1 LLLGAHTSIAGGTH
15 QAPPRAKAIGA
26 TAMQIFTKM
35 ANRWAE
41 RECEAPECE
50 SFRTALAETDLSA
63 LNAHDSYLINLAS
76 PDATLRARS
85 IESFVCELR
94 RCEALGLGALVS
106 HPGNFMDDRASG
118 LARNADAIVEAL
130 SRVPGRVRV
139 LLETTAGSGTALGAT
154 FEELAEII
162 ARVPGTMRRR
172 VGVCIDTAHIFA
184 AGYDISRAYDDVIA
198 KFDDT
203 VGLKRLGAMHLND
216 SKAPL
221 GSHRDRHELI
231 GEGAIGELAFRRIM
245 TDERLAQVP
254 KVIETPKLDD
264 ALKTDKRMLK
274 RLRRYADG

>member
-1 LLLGAHTSIAGGTH
+1 VLLGAHTSIAGGTH

-35 ANRWAE
+35 ASRWAE
-41 RECEAPECE
+41 RECEAAELE
-50 SFRTALAETDLSA
+50 SFRAALAETDLRA

-118 LARNADAIVEAL
+118 LAKTPTRSWKAL
-130 SRVPGRVRV
+130 ASTWPSPRAPRDDGRQRYRARRHVR
-139 LLETTAGSGTALGAT
+139 GARGDHRA
-154 FEELAEII
+154 FP
-162 ARVPGTMRRR
+162 ARCGRR

-184 AGYDISRAYDDVIA
+184 AGYDISREYDDVIA
-198 KFDDT
+198 KFDDV
-203 VGLKRLGAMHLND
+203 VGLAARRHASND

-221 GSHRDRHELI
+221 VSAPTRSS
-231 GEGAIGELAFRRIM
+231 
-245 TDERLAQVP
+245 
-254 KVIETPKLDD
+254 
-264 ALKTDKRMLK
+264 
-274 RLRRYADG
+274 